1 MPKIEITFFLVIL
14 VAVKANL
21 FCRGDF
27 EEYSTTTV
35 GDDLFYDYFDSNS
48 SCWYNSGGGNL
59 EVKLRNSG
67 MYTRTCDMVT
77 LFKYTLCQDVT
88 LVPGEHYRF
97 GFQML
102 LADVF
107 ASGSIQ
113 SKLNG
118 ANILLA
124 SISTGG
130 EATTAVSCIFTGFQE
145 NNTFCFTPS
154 YSYRSLTFGW
164 GP

>member
-1 MPKIEITFFLVIL
+1 MIKSL
-14 VAVKANL
+14 KSNL
-21 FCRGDF
+21 ICRGDF
-27 EEYSTTTV
+27 EDYTTTTI
-35 GDDLFYDYFDSNS
+35 GADNTKYDYFPSDQN
-48 SCWYNSGGGNL
+48 CWYESQGGNY
-59 EVKLRNSG
+59 EVKSRDSG
-67 MYTRTCDMVT
+67 EYSNTCDMAT

-97 GFQML
+97 GFQLL

-145 NNTFCFTPS
+145 SNTFCFTPS
-154 YSYRSLTFGW
+154 YSYRSLTFAW